1 MLTTLRRNWDFSI
14 GLWLGVLTL
23 VAVAA
28 TADLWRDILSIGWRD
43 PENSHLILAPF
54 VAAWLIWVRRE
65 RIRFAQPQVSVLG
78 PLVIIIGWISI
89 RVGYEQ
95 GIIIAQHGGAL
106 LIVCGAAL
114 TMLGPGIVR
123 LFLPAAAALMF
134 VLPVPGRI
142 RQAVAL
148 PLQEHTAQ
156 ITHYLLN
163 VIGVPL
169 ERGGSVLTING
180 HEVAVAEACNG
191 MRMVTA
197 LLLIT
202 FAFVFSV
209 PMRQRI
215 RLFFLII
222 SPLIALLV
230 NVIRLVPTVL
240 LYGYSSAGVADAF
253 HEASGWIMLFVAL
266 AILWATLGLLRWLEI
281 AVSPHP
287 VGEED

>member
-1 MLTTLRRNWDFSI
+1 MTTLRRNWDFSI
-14 GLWLGVLTL
+14 GLWLGVLIL
-23 VAVAA
+23 VAIAA
-28 TADLWRDILSIGWRD
+28 TMDLWKDIFAIGWRD
-43 PENSHLILAPF
+43 AENSHLILAPF
-54 VAAWLIWVRRE
+54 VALWLVWVRRE
-65 RIRFAQPQVSVLG
+65 RIRFARPQVSALG
-78 PLVIIIGWISI
+78 PLVIIIGWLSI
-89 RVGYEQ
+89 RIGYDQ

-106 LIVCGAAL
+106 LMVCGAAL
-114 TMLGPGIVR
+114 TMLGPRIVE
-123 LFLPAAAALMF
+123 LFLPAAAALVF

-142 RQAVAL
+142 RQAIAV

-163 VIGVPL
+163 IINVPL
-169 ERGGSVLTING
+169 ERSGSVLTING

-222 SPLIALLV
+222 SPMIALLV

-240 LYGYSSAGVADAF
+240 LYGYSSTAVADAF
-253 HEASGWIMLFVAL
+253 HEASGWLMLFIAL
-266 AILWATLGLLRWLEI
+266 AILWGTLGLLRWLEI

>member
-1 MLTTLRRNWDFSI
+1 MSTLRRTWDFSL

-28 TADLWRDILSIGWRD
+28 TIDLWRDIFAIGWQD

-65 RIRFAQPQVSVLG
+65 RIRFVRPNPSVSG
-78 PLVIIIGWISI
+78 PLVVIAGWISVRI
-89 RVGYEQ
+89 GYQ
-95 GIIIAQHGGAL
+95 YGIIVAQHGGAL
-106 LIVCGAAL
+106 LIVCCAAL
-114 TMLGPGIVR
+114 TMLGPQVVR
-123 LFLPAAAALMF
+123 LFLPAAAALLF
-134 VLPVPGRI
+134 ILPVPGRI
-142 RQAVAL
+142 REAIAL

-156 ITHYLLN
+156 ITHYLLTA
-163 VIGVPL
+163 IGIPL

-180 HEVAVAEACNG
+180 TEVAVAEACNG

-197 LLLIT
+197 LMLIT

-215 RLFFLII
+215 RLFFLIL
-222 SPLIALLV
+222 SPVIALLV

-240 LYGYSSAGVADAF
+240 LYGYASESVATTF
-253 HEASGWIMLFVAL
+253 HDISGWIMLFVAL
-266 AILWATLGLLRWLEI
+266 GILWAMLGLLRWLEI

-287 VGEED
+287 IGEED

>member
-1 MLTTLRRNWDFSI
+1 MSTLRRNWDFSI

-28 TADLWRDILSIGWRD
+28 TSDLWKDIFAIGWRD
-43 PENSHLILAPF
+43 EENSHLILAPF
-54 VAAWLIWVRRE
+54 VALWLVWVRRE
-65 RIRFAQPQVSVLG
+65 RIRFARPQVSILG
-78 PLVIIIGWISI
+78 PLVIIFGWASI
-89 RVGYEQ
+89 RIGYQQ

-106 LIVCGAAL
+106 LIVSGAAL
-114 TMLGPGIVR
+114 TMLGPRLLR
-123 LFLPAAAALMF
+123 LFLPAAAAMLF
-134 VLPVPGRI
+134 ILPVPGRI
-142 RQAVAL
+142 RQAIAL

-156 ITHYLLN
+156 ITHYLLT

-240 LYGYSSAGVADAF
+240 LYGYSSATIADAF
-253 HEASGWIMLFVAL
+253 HDASGWAMLFVAL
-266 AILWATLGLLRWLEI
+266 GILWGTLGLLRWLEI

>member
-1 MLTTLRRNWDFSI
+1 MSTLRRTWDFSI

-28 TADLWRDILSIGWRD
+28 TSDLWKDIFAIGWRD
-43 PENSHLILAPF
+43 EENSHLILAPF
-54 VAAWLIWVRRE
+54 VALWLVWVRRE
-65 RIRFAQPQVSVLG
+65 RIRFARPQVSILG
-78 PLVIIIGWISI
+78 PLVIIFGWASI
-89 RVGYEQ
+89 RIGYQQ
-95 GIIIAQHGGAL
+95 GVIIAQHGGAL

-114 TMLGPGIVR
+114 TMLGPRLLR
-123 LFLPAAAALMF
+123 LFLPAAAAMLF
-134 VLPVPGRI
+134 ILPVPGRI
-142 RQAVAL
+142 RQAIAL

-156 ITHYLLN
+156 ITHYLLT

-240 LYGYSSAGVADAF
+240 LYGYSSATVADAF
-253 HEASGWIMLFVAL
+253 HDASGWAMLFVAL
-266 AILWATLGLLRWLEI
+266 GILWGTLGLLRWLEI

>member
-1 MLTTLRRNWDFSI
+1 MSTLRRTWDFSL

-28 TADLWRDILSIGWRD
+28 TMDLWRDIFAIGWQD

-54 VAAWLIWVRRE
+54 VAVWLVWVRRE
-65 RIRFAQPQVSVLG
+65 RIRFMRPSPSIYG
-78 PLVIIIGWISI
+78 PLVVIAGWISVRI
-89 RVGYEQ
+89 GYQ
-95 GIIIAQHGGAL
+95 YGIIVAQHGGAL

-114 TMLGPGIVR
+114 TMLGLQVVQ
-123 LFLPAAAALMF
+123 LFLPAAAALLF
-134 VLPVPGRI
+134 ILPVPGRI
-142 RQAVAL
+142 REAIAL

-156 ITHYLLN
+156 ITHYLLTA
-163 VIGVPL
+163 IGIPL

-180 HEVAVAEACNG
+180 TEVAVAEACNG

-197 LLLIT
+197 LMLIT

-215 RLFFLII
+215 RLFFLIL
-222 SPLIALLV
+222 SPVIALLV

-240 LYGYSSAGVADAF
+240 LYGYASESVATTF
-253 HEASGWIMLFVAL
+253 HDISGWVMLFVAL
-266 AILWATLGLLRWLEI
+266 GILWAMLGLLRWLEI

-287 VGEED
+287 IGEED